1 MFTDMSVSSDLN
13 KKIQQLPAKQ
23 KSNWTRPQFLHLYVI
38 QAGAWSLGQSCPT
51 DFSVP
56 QELEK
61 SIQRLKDLYRVQ
73 FNGRK
78 LAWPAL
84 ESRRTEAELL
94 EETLHYHH
102 ANFPHTVVVD
112 PLYCIHCWSVDA
124 LIAREFAA
132 VLSFLLQFRCSRFA
146 IRSRKVVPT
155 C

>member
-1 MFTDMSVSSDLN
+1 MSVSSDLN

-23 KSNWTRPQFLHLYVI
+23 RSNWTRPQFLHLCVTS
-38 QAGAWSLGQSCPT
+38 WCLVSRS
-51 DFSVP
+51 
-56 QELEK
+56 ELSNWFCRTTRTGEIYPK
-61 SIQRLKDLYRVQ
+61 LFHRAQ
-73 FNGRK
+73 FNGHK